1 VGKLK
6 KFVGITAGILIATI
20 YTLGSIVD
28 LIFDAGI
35 AWLDWRL
42 FVVLP
47 IWLVIILISLMI
59 ILISFS
65 GSSGSTKMFGSFM
78 EDIDAYGKL
87 MNLEKVTETEL
98 WQTKW
103 PEIQMIGRDFIEEKD
118 SDKQRQTYQTLKQE
132 MDSLGEELVSLGV
145 LDSIIWIKLKTDS
158 DDFERKVKS
167 GQVNF
172 FDQMYLNW
180 LFTV

>member
-1 VGKLK
+1 MGKLK

-103 PEIQMIGRDFIEEKD
+103 PEI
-118 SDKQRQTYQTLKQE
+118 
-132 MDSLGEELVSLGV
+132 
-145 LDSIIWIKLKTDS
+145 
-158 DDFERKVKS
+158 
-167 GQVNF
+167 
-172 FDQMYLNW
+172 
-180 LFTV
+180 